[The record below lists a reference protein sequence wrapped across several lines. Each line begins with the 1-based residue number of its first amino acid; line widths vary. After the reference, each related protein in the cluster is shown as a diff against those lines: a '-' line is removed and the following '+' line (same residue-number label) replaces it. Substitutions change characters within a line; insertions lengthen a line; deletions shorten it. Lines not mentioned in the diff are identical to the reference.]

1 MANFAHDNAEIKET
15 FHQTDSPQLNK
26 KLHNTE
32 NIKIVKKPQI
42 IFEQV

>member
-1 MANFAHDNAEIKET
+1 MTMQKLKRLFIK
-15 FHQTDSPQLNK
+15 QIPGSPQLNK

-42 IFEQV
+42 IFKQV